1 MISHLQNNIF
11 FILLICIWGITGVK
25 AWSNY
30 GYKIGIGVIIFGIMF
45 LSVLKIIQNYS
56 KKMLMVYNQNL
67 KKGGK

>member
-11 FILLICIWGITGVK
+11 FVLLICIWGITGVK
-25 AWSNY
+25 VWFNY